1 MGGSRIGFLLILA
14 NGSLGPDMKVY
25 KIRKCGIFY
34 ILKIEKQ
41 FFLLTASVCLSAL
54 QKGSFVHGLVFFFW
68 SLYHSLPPWFPWAV
82 HCYMPVHRSRQISL
96 ALAPKSASPKVKD
109 AIPW

>member
-1 MGGSRIGFLLILA
+1 MGKEESHCFGRGTGVMGGSRIGFLLILA

-54 QKGSFVHGLVFFFW
+54 QKGSSVHGLVFFFFGPCITVCH
-68 SLYHSLPPWFPWAV
+68 LGFPGLSTAT
-82 HCYMPVHRSRQISL
+82 CPYTDPDRF
-96 ALAPKSASPKVKD
+96 PSP
-109 AIPW
+109 